1 MHEYSTNCSYYNGV
15 IRLKTNKEILDSVLK
30 TVQMGQCGIR
40 CVQDSA
46 EGAELRQVLTDQ
58 LGEYDNIER
67 DAYSLA
73 SNRGW
78 ELEPLN
84 QGVERMSSMM
94 AKMQLMGGQKDSKI
108 AKMLVQGNAR
118 GMIKGLKNLHHCVK
132 LDASVNDLAQTLL
145 RREEENI
152 RQACRYL

>member
-1 MHEYSTNCSYYNGV
+1 M
-15 IRLKTNKEILDSVLK
+15 KTNKEVLDSLLK
-30 TVQMGQCGIR
+30 TVQMGQSGIR

-67 DAYSLA
+67 DVYSLA
-73 SNRGW
+73 LKRGW
-78 ELEPLN
+78 ELQPLN

-108 AKMLVQGNAR
+108 AKMLVQGNTR
-118 GMIKGLKNLHHCVK
+118 GMIKGLKNLHHCAK
-132 LDASVNDLAQTLL
+132 LDASVDELAHTLL